1 MIDLEQRAP
10 RPPHAAP
17 SPAPSLLPR
26 LRRDT
31 AFLLPAFPLALAG
44 FLTVVIGLSAGVGLL
59 ILWVGLPI
67 LVATLRAARGF
78 ATLERVRLN
87 RLDGTPIP
95 HALYGR
101 APAGTGRIATLLWPL
116 RQPQYWLD
124 ALWSVVGLLTG
135 TLAWSIA
142 VTWYA
147 ALLGGLT
154 YWLWQGALP
163 PNEGSLAALL
173 GLGAGRL
180 PETLLN
186 TGFGVVALL
195 TLPWV
200 LRAATWIHAEP
211 ARLLLNR
218 QAALHDEV
226 DAERRSRQA
235 HQDAEARALRRFE
248 RDIHDG
254 PQQRLVR
261 LSMDLG
267 RAKKQLDADPA
278 RAAATIDAALRQA
291 RETVEELRSLTRG
304 IAPPLLVDRGLKVA
318 LDELVERAGVPVS
331 LDYAVTT
338 ALPPATETALYFTV
352 SEALTNVAKHSLAH
366 HAAVRVAESDGIRV
380 DVTVSDD
387 GLGGAAEAKGTGL
400 RGLRSRIES
409 VGGLLIIDSPDGG
422 PTVLSA
428 TVPLP

>member
-1 MIDLEQRAP
+1 MEQQAP
-10 RPPHAAP
+10 RLPDAAATRG
-17 SPAPSLLPR
+17 SALLTR

-31 AFLLPAFPLALAG
+31 AFLLPSFPLALAG
-44 FLTVVIGLSAGVGLL
+44 FISVVVLLSAGVGLL
-59 ILWVGLPI
+59 IVWVGLPI
-67 LVATLRAARGF
+67 LVAALGAARGF

-87 RLDGTPIP
+87 QLDGTPIP
-95 HALYGR
+95 HAGYGR
-101 APAGTGRIATLLWPL
+101 APADAGRIGTLLWPL

-124 ALWSVVGLLTG
+124 ALWSVVGLVTA
-135 TLAWSIA
+135 TLAWSIS

-147 ALLGGLT
+147 AVLGGLT

-163 PNEGSLAALL
+163 PNDGSLADLL
-173 GLGAGRL
+173 GLGEGRL

-186 TGFGVVALL
+186 TGFGVFALL

-267 RAKKQLDADPA
+267 RAKKQLDTDPA
-278 RAAATIDAALRQA
+278 HAAETIDAALRQA
-291 RETVEELRSLTRG
+291 RETVDELRSLTRG

-318 LDELVERAGVPVS
+318 LDELVDRAGVPVS
-331 LDYAVTT
+331 LDYAVATP
-338 ALPPATETALYFTV
+338 LPPATETAIYFTV

-380 DVTVSDD
+380 DVTISDD
-387 GLGGAAEAKGTGL
+387 GLGGAGEAKGTGL
-400 RGLRSRIES
+400 RGLRSRIEG
-409 VGGLLIIDSPDGG
+409 VGGLLTIDSPDGG
-422 PTVLSA
+422 PTVVFA